1 MNAARLYETPAEFA
15 EMMIGQLTEVSGIH
29 VNAREE
35 DPLLLDLLTDPSK
48 PDEKSQV
55 SLHETYRVY
64 LNTGDMNMAIDYL
77 NGVVKTIDYTRLGKE
92 QMMTIDARYLYPA
105 IRNERVVTDHENMEL
120 LSEPFL
126 PGLRMVYLEIKD
138 NVVKMVSKSM
148 LDYNP
153 RFTEE
158 KIRRIAKS
166 NLRAEGWHEPLL
178 SLPSPTRRSCTIDIY
193 KEYPYPIDYQFF
205 VEEIAAMHM
214 PECYVISYTNR
225 RIIMTMHTSERMDTM
240 ERACELVRKSKFG
253 EVARRSSRVMPGPV
267 SEQVYWVHRGE
278 AVLLHSEN

>member
-15 EMMIGQLTEVSGIH
+15 EMMIGQLTEVSGIQ
-29 VNAREE
+29 VSAREE
-35 DPLLLDLLTDPSK
+35 DPLLLDLLNDLNK
-48 PDEKSQV
+48 PDEKSQI

-64 LNTGDMNMAIDYL
+64 LNTGDLNMAINYL
-77 NGVVKTIDYTRLGKE
+77 NGVVRTIDYTRMGNE

-105 IRNERVVTDHENMEL
+105 IRNERVVTDQEHMEL

-126 PGLRMVYLEIKD
+126 PGLRMVFLEIKD

-166 NLRAEGWHEPLL
+166 NLRAEGWHRPNLTL
-178 SLPSPTRRSCTIDIY
+178 TSPTRKSCTIDVY
-193 KEYPYPIDYQFF
+193 NEYPYPIDYQFF
-205 VEEIAAMHM
+205 IVEIASLHM
-214 PECYVISYTNR
+214 PESYVISYTNR
-225 RIIMTMHTSERMDTM
+225 RMMITRHTSERMDTM
-240 ERACELVRKSKFG
+240 ERACELVRKSKFE
-253 EVARRSSRVMPGPV
+253 EVARRSCRVMPGPV
-267 SEQVYWVHRGE
+267 SDRVYWVHRGK
-278 AVLLHSEN
+278 AVLLDLKL